1 MRYSGFLRKDEGIS
15 VQSWADITDDGEL
28 ILDWNDVVFYSNKF
42 DRGFRNYESAL
53 GKMISIIQRRA
64 YEHGFQEGLQRQ
76 EWSALWMAQAE
87 GNA

>member
-15 VQSWADITDDGEL
+15 VQSWADITDEGEL
-28 ILDWNDVVFYSNKF
+28 ILDWNDAVFYSNKF

>member
-1 MRYSGFLRKDEGIS
+1 MRYSGFLRKEEGIS
-15 VQSWADITDDGEL
+15 VQAWADITDDGEL

-64 YEHGFQEGLQRQ
+64 YEHGFQEGLKRQ

>member
-1 MRYSGFLRKDEGIS
+1 MRYSGFLRKDEGNS
-15 VQSWADITDDGEL
+15 VQSWADITDEGEL
-28 ILDWNDVVFYSNKF
+28 ILDWNDVVFYSQKF

>member
-1 MRYSGFLRKDEGIS
+1 M
-15 VQSWADITDDGEL
+15 QAWADITDDGEL
-28 ILDWNDVVFYSNKF
+28 ILDWNDVVFYSHKF

-53 GKMISIIQRRA
+53 GKMISIIQHRA
-64 YEHGFQEGLQRQ
+64 YERGFQEGLKRQ

>member
-1 MRYSGFLRKDEGIS
+1 MRYSGFLRKDEGNS
-15 VQSWADITDDGEL
+15 VQSWADITDEGEL

-64 YEHGFQEGLQRQ
+64 YEHGFQEGLKRQ

>member
-1 MRYSGFLRKDEGIS
+1 MRYSGFLRKDEGNS
-15 VQSWADITDDGEL
+15 VQSWADITDEGEL
-28 ILDWNDVVFYSNKF
+28 ILDWNDVVFYSHKF

>member
-1 MRYSGFLRKDEGIS
+1 M
-15 VQSWADITDDGEL
+15 QAWADITDDGEL
-28 ILDWNDVVFYSNKF
+28 ILDWNDVVFYSHKF

-64 YEHGFQEGLQRQ
+64 YEHGFQEGLKRQ

>member
-15 VQSWADITDDGEL
+15 VQAWADITDDGEL
-28 ILDWNDVVFYSNKF
+28 ILDWNDVVFYSQKF